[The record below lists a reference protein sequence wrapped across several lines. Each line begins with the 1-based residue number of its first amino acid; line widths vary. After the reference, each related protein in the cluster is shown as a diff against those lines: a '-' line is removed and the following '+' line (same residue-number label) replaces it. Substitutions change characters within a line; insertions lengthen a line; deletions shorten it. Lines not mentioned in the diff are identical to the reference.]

1 MSEMADVLV
10 TGFEPWGKHKTNPSG
25 ELAKALGG
33 IVLPTE
39 YRASEKA
46 LLDAVATRRPR
57 AVVLLGLADT
67 RKRLSIEM
75 IAVNVDHADIADN
88 ARERR
93 QSRTIERAGELALP
107 TRLPA
112 RQMLNAVK
120 AARVP
125 VALSYHAGT
134 FCCNH
139 IFYIALR
146 RLNVPCGFV
155 HVPPFR
161 AVPFVRL
168 RRAVEAILRC
178 L

>member
-1 MSEMADVLV
+1 MNKPGVLV

-33 IVLPTE
+33 VVLPTE

-46 LLDAVATRRPR
+46 LLDAVSERRPR

-67 RKRLSIEM
+67 RKKLSIEM
-75 IAVNVDHADIADN
+75 IAVNVDHADVADN
-88 ARERR
+88 ARDRR
-93 QSRTIERAGELALP
+93 QSRPIDRAGELGLP

-112 RQMLNAVK
+112 RRLLDAVK

-139 IFYIALR
+139 IFYVALR
-146 RLNVPCGFV
+146 RLAVPCGFV

-161 AVPFVRL
+161 AVPFARQC
-168 RRAVEAILRC
+168 RAIEIIMRC